1 MFKVPSLQLRGILT
15 ADTLQFYIL
24 RTWIKMRA
32 WIKTLVNATETK
44 IYEGAG
50 KNISCAKIQL
60 RSALSLKP
68 SF

>member
-1 MFKVPSLQLRGILT
+1 
-15 ADTLQFYIL
+15 
-24 RTWIKMRA
+24 MRA

-44 IYEGAG
+44 IYEGAW